1 MVLTF
6 TPTPEALKPTPEAF
20 CSDKM
25 MELDDVVRVA
35 VVVLAALL
43 EEGDLVGERAG
54 VDDSDATTG
63 VGAGEDGTGSGDSVT
78 VTGSP
83 DGNREEDGVTDACG
97 AGEPLRAGARER
109 ILDLDDVRETDRV
122 SVLLSVRDP
131 DTDLLRLLLRD
142 GDTV

>member
-1 MVLTF
+1 MVLTL

-63 VGAGEDGTGSGDSVT
+63 VGAGEDGTGSDDS

-83 DGNREEDGVTDACG
+83 DGNREDDVVTDACG
-97 AGEPLRAGARER
+97 AGEPLRAGVRER